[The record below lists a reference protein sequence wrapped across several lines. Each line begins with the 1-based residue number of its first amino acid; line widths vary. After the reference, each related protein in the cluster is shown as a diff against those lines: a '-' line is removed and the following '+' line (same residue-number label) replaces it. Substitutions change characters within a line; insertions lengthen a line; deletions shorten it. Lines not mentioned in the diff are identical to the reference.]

1 MLIEARPMYQNLS
14 NQELLE
20 RFYRMDDDSAFERFI
35 QRNRQWAI
43 QQARQFYLEEAEDI
57 VQVSILKLMDTVPV
71 NGSVRNPLGWWRTI
85 IGATAVDHLRSAM
98 SRRERELRSC
108 EIRGLSDHGSS
119 LVEEINRGHLI
130 ELIHKEIEQ
139 LDDRFK
145 EPLLKRYFED
155 MSYSEISNLLR
166 ISPGTVASRLARG
179 IAHIRDRLT
188 DRGVYEAAELDRTI
202 SDKHNSEG
210 LEMTADDREKL
221 ESNQEFANKWK
232 DVWMI
237 AGSTGLGHIHASES
251 NDGAVTVSWR
261 LEFPVGLTHE
271 LDHPES
277 AADRLWFENEIV
289 LTDVNKFVWTEYRT
303 REGATG
309 AAIEAMRKRGMTY
322 DGDQL
327 ISFADEDKLT
337 VQTNGSEDMVL
348 TAPSNDPVIPDLLLP
363 LFVSERELD
372 AKLEWPI
379 GLLGFDRDQSGRQWG
394 LVHTRGRY
402 TGRKG
407 IPTGLSHTF
416 EVEMRPFTGRDISI
430 WLDDDRR
437 LIGFGDERESFIVT
451 EDEATA
457 RAMLTAG
464 SS

>member
-1 MLIEARPMYQNLS
+1 MLIEVRPMYKNLS
-14 NQELLE
+14 DRELLE

-43 QQARQFYLEEAEDI
+43 QQARQFYMEEAEDI

-98 SRRERELRSC
+98 SRRERELRSG
-108 EIRGLSDHGSS
+108 EIRGLSDHGSG
-119 LVEEINRGHLI
+119 LVDEINRGQLI
-130 ELIHKEIEQ
+130 ELIHGEIEQ

-179 IAHIRDRLT
+179 IAHIRDRMT
-188 DRGVYEAAELDRTI
+188 NRGIYEAAELNRTV
-202 SDKHNSEG
+202 SEKHNSEG
-210 LEMTADDREKL
+210 LEVTADERKNLELNRE
-221 ESNQEFANKWK
+221 FINKWK

-237 AGSTGLGHIHASES
+237 AGPSGLGHIWASES
-251 NDGAVTVSWR
+251 SDGAVSVTWR
-261 LEFPVGLTHE
+261 LDFPVGRSHE
-271 LDHPES
+271 LDRPES
-277 AADRLWFENEIV
+277 AVDRLWFENEIV

-327 ISFADEDKLT
+327 ISIAGENKLT
-337 VQTNGSEDMVL
+337 VQTNDSEDTVL
-348 TAPSNDPVIPDLLLP
+348 DAPSNDPVIPDVLLP
-363 LFVSERELD
+363 LFVCERELD

-379 GLLGFDRDQSGRQWG
+379 GLLGFERDQSGRQWG

-416 EVEMRPFTGRDISI
+416 EVDMRPFTGRDISI

-451 EDEATA
+451 DDEATA
-457 RAMLTAG
+457 RTMLAAG